1 MPLVRRNDLRKKSI
15 LAIGSSARE
24 AASSLEFVGSS
35 GAPSR
40 ESGGAQPHAHLKLG
54 GDRRWGREVAG
65 EVVRRHCGL
74 TAVAARLR
82 RRGDHGLANVWHE
95 EHQEI
100 LGEASKMSHGCGRWV
115 GGGARRR
122 RQWQAGGE
130 FLHARED
137 DGGQAL

>member
-35 GAPSR
+35 GAPGR

-74 TAVAARLR
+74 NGRSSSAPATRRARPGQCVA
-82 RRGDHGLANVWHE
+82 RGAPGNP
-95 EHQEI
+95 
-100 LGEASKMSHGCGRWV
+100 R
-115 GGGARRR
+115 GGV
-122 RQWQAGGE
+122 
-130 FLHARED
+130 
-137 DGGQAL
+137 